1 MPATFKLSNRRTDP
15 DSAESYCN
23 DVGGHLVQYTSQEEQ
38 NDVER
43 FYIYG
48 VGACLLG
55 AGLYVAALAGCWPCK
70 AALKMQSSRCP
81 LLPQGYLIPRYHKN
95 YWMGMTATVV
105 KQFVTTDLTIAPLD
119 ASSAYRHWGI
129 YMWAAAPVLHLS
141 TLTCSH

>member
-55 AGLYVAALAGCWPCK
+55 AGLDVAAPGWLLALLSCSRTQVL
-70 AALKMQSSRCP
+70 AARRC
-81 LLPQGYLIPRYHKN
+81 RR
-95 YWMGMTATVV
+95 AT
-105 KQFVTTDLTIAPLD
+105 
-119 ASSAYRHWGI
+119 
-129 YMWAAAPVLHLS
+129 
-141 TLTCSH
+141 